1 MVDILLLLSAR
12 YATSRAILGT
22 IDMLH
27 PPPAGLLCSLYL
39 NDGSG
44 SIAASCK
51 LVPIEDSSSTF
62 WESFN
67 VEADMAPSYE
77 ICAEESLVLSAE
89 KYADARILL
98 FTISMRPRC
107 VGRSRPFRRFISQS
121 QLIGFILQ
129 NIQLQ
134 VSVGG

>member
-12 YATSRAILGT
+12 YATSRATLGT

-27 PPPAGLLCSLYL
+27 PPPAGLLCSSYL

-44 SIAASCK
+44 LIAVSCK
-51 LVPIEDSSSTF
+51 LVPIEDSSSTV

-77 ICAEESLVLSAE
+77 ICADESLVLSAE
-89 KYADARILL
+89 KYADAPESRSIAAE
-98 FTISMRPRC
+98 MR
-107 VGRSRPFRRFISQS
+107 GSSRVLSADFFHDRNS
-121 QLIGFILQ
+121 
-129 NIQLQ
+129 
-134 VSVGG
+134 SVTVALP